1 MHTLSGFFLLTY
13 CCAIFHF
20 PFSLQC
26 AGQLLS
32 PSKFEQLGGR
42 GTTRKWRRS
51 LTVVPTQQG
60 EDPAMTLGEWMKK
73 FQADQQA
80 ALAAKSSDT
89 DPAAEGGGRYSSQE
103 QDDDAPRPRRR
114 KPPPID
120 PDTVWELDS
129 HRRKKARKAR
139 TPSSAPASSGGAL
152 QGSSL
157 WPSSIPEFQQQQQQQ
172 QVGLAAPAGPPASSA
187 LPPPL
192 PWPTSQ
198 QRPPVQPPSMLPP
211 PDPRRQPH
219 IPPQQ
224 QQHHHQQQ
232 QHPQGSATQEEAPHW
247 QQRAASMLP
256 PVPSQVLRMIP
267 GLPAISQPPWA
278 AQVPAPVSLS
288 PQAQQQQHHQQQRRL
303 QQPQQ
308 PPQQE
313 QQAAAAG
320 YMPNPMYQMPLTGP
334 GVAPPGGAAAVA
346 LQGGQEQL
354 PSSRTR
360 AGGPP
365 GVTAAAAAGATGLPG
380 HSRGT
385 GSLDELPD
393 DLGNIH
399 DLFGPGLSE
408 AELSEVLRELA
419 PGSTPLAGGT
429 PGSQQGRHLFHVSK
443 AHEPEGLLQMEE
455 DTLAAGPSRQ
465 QRVRSVAAVGVGG
478 RDQGRPP
485 GLPEA
490 RSGRVG
496 GSAAAPP
503 PLTTPWSPTL
513 PSSSSSKDAPGSGGS
528 GEGSASHPGVRS
540 MVPGAPLLMAPDDLM
555 AHAPPALQLRAGP
568 IGQVRAVG

>member
-1 MHTLSGFFLLTY
+1 MFLTV
-13 CCAIFHF
+13 F
-20 PFSLQC
+20 PLQC

-60 EDPAMTLGEWMKK
+60 DDPAMTLGEWMKK
-73 FQADQQA
+73 FQAEQQA

-129 HRRKKARKAR
+129 QRRKKPRKAR
-139 TPSSAPASSGGAL
+139 TPSSAPASSGCAL

-157 WPSSIPEFQQQQQQQ
+157 WPSSIPEDQQQQQQQ
-172 QVGLAAPAGPPASSA
+172 LGLAAPIGPSVSSA
-187 LPPPL
+187 LPPTL
-192 PWPTSQ
+192 PWPASQ
-198 QRPPVQPPSMLPP
+198 QRPPGQPPVMLPP
-211 PDPRRQPH
+211 SDQRRQH
-219 IPPQQ
+219 LVKAQQ
-224 QQHHHQQQ
+224 QQPQQSV
-232 QHPQGSATQEEAPHW
+232 GSVTQEEAPHW
-247 QQRAASMLP
+247 QQQAASMLP
-256 PVPSQVLRMIP
+256 PVPTQVLRMIP

-278 AQVPAPVSLS
+278 AQVAAPVSLP
-288 PQAQQQQHHQQQRRL
+288 PQPQQQQQQQ
-303 QQPQQ
+303 PH
-308 PPQQE
+308 E
-313 QQAAAAG
+313 QQQADAAGFMPAPMYQLPLAGSGSGASAAAAA
-320 YMPNPMYQMPLTGP
+320 
-334 GVAPPGGAAAVA
+334 VVA
-346 LQGGQEQL
+346 LQGVQGQL
-354 PSSRTR
+354 PSSVTR
-360 AGGPP
+360 AEPTGP
-365 GVTAAAAAGATGLPG
+365 GAATGAAGMPG

-393 DLGNIH
+393 VLGNIH

-419 PGSTPLAGGT
+419 PGSTPLAVGT
-429 PGSQQGRHLFHVSK
+429 PGSQPRRQPFQVTK

-455 DTLAAGPSRQ
+455 DALAAGASRQ
-465 QRVRSVAAVGVGG
+465 HRIRGVAAAGG
-478 RDQGRPP
+478 GARDQGRPP

-490 RSGRVG
+490 RPGRMG
-496 GSAAAPP
+496 GATAAPP

-528 GEGSASHPGVRS
+528 GEGSASHPGARS

-555 AHAPPALQLRAGP
+555 THAPPALQLRAGP
-568 IGQVRAVG
+568 VGQVRA